1 MGDTA
6 KTKRREQLKRWAGS
20 STDRASDVPRR
31 RWRGDAGEGAAGEA
45 EAELSGDPPGEQQQ
59 QQQQPESSRRDER
72 SPISS
77 RR

>member
-31 RWRGDAGEGAAGEA
+31 RWRGDAGEGEGEA
-45 EAELSGDPPGEQQQ
+45 EAELSGDPPGD
-59 QQQQPESSRRDER
+59 QQPESAGRDES
-72 SPISS
+72 SPIPSG
-77 RR
+77 R